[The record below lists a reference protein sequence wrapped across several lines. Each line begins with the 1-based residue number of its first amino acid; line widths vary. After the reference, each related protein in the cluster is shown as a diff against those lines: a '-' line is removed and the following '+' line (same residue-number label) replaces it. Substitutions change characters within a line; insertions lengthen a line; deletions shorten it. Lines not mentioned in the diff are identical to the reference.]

1 MSTAPRE
8 LISRDDIARRVD
20 ELAAEISRDYAGA
33 GEVLLVGVLR
43 GAFIFLADLSRR
55 LTVPC
60 AVDFIS
66 VASYAGAVQKG
77 VRLVLDVRSS
87 LAGRHVLLV
96 EDIVDSGHTL
106 DYLLRTFAAR
116 SPASLK
122 TCVLTRKPGR
132 LVADL
137 PLDYLGFDIPDEW
150 VVGYGLDYDDHLRT
164 LPYIGVV
171 APEGRPGT

>member
-1 MSTAPRE
+1 MSTAEAPRE
-8 LISRDDIARRVD
+8 LISEAAIARRVD
-20 ELAAEISRDYAGA
+20 ELAARISTDYAGA

-60 AVDFIS
+60 SVDFIS
-66 VASYAGAVQKG
+66 VSSYTGAVQAGG

-106 DYLLRTFAAR
+106 DYLLRTFEAR
-116 SPASLK
+116 GPASLK
-122 TCVLTRKPGR
+122 SCVLTRKPGR
-132 LVADL
+132 LEVDV
-137 PLDYLGFDIPDEW
+137 PIDYLGFDIPDEW
-150 VVGYGLDYDDHLRT
+150 VVGYGLDLDDRLRT

-171 APEGRPGT
+171 TPE